1 MTDRQ
6 RLRLL
11 ALLTEP
17 KTPPLPLTYSSCV
30 SLVCTGR
37 GPGAVPPGVAD
48 AVGHGGGEA
57 GLVTPRQG
65 LKVVLHEPLSP
76 PHLVHTLHA
85 EKNRG
90 FRISFFKRETFS
102 CRRNMFPV
110 IRLNRGASPFPGY
123 DRKVF
128 VFPHVHPPPNSHVY
142 DYFPIAKA
150 IIQVP
155 LVSQQSGE
163 VLSFPNCCDCLRYQS
178 KLTKF
183 RCPSCCTFSR
193 FQ

>member
-1 MTDRQ
+1 
-6 RLRLL
+6 
-11 ALLTEP
+11 
-17 KTPPLPLTYSSCV
+17 
-30 SLVCTGR
+30 
-37 GPGAVPPGVAD
+37 
-48 AVGHGGGEA
+48 
-57 GLVTPRQG
+57 
-65 LKVVLHEPLSP
+65 
-76 PHLVHTLHA
+76 
-85 EKNRG
+85 
-90 FRISFFKRETFS
+90 
-102 CRRNMFPV
+102 MFPV

-163 VLSFPNCCDCLRYQS
+163 VLSIQSFPNCCDCLRYQN

-183 RCPSCCTFSR
+183 RCPSCCIFLDFNSR
-193 FQ
+193 SSKISAVSLMVVIFFLWKLRLTLKTSVSILGHKIKVST